1 MSFPERLQQ
10 VMDEKGYT
18 KYKVAKA
25 LRMSAT
31 TISNYLKSK
40 TRPDITKL
48 EVMSSLLGVNRQWLL
63 TGEGE
68 KYRKEYVVAEETSGS
83 LFVRENDELTVRYL
97 AGTVDK
103 QASSLQA
110 RDEEIRKLMA
120 MHEALLEKLT
130 VLVEKLFEKL

>member
-10 VMDEKGYT
+10 VMDEKGFT

-40 TRPDITKL
+40 TKPDITKL
-48 EVMSSLLGVNRQWLL
+48 EVMTSLLGVNRQWLL

-68 KYRKEYVVAEETSGS
+68 KYRKEHVVTEEISGNLS
-83 LFVRENDELTVRYL
+83 VRENDELTVRYL

>member
-10 VMDEKGYT
+10 VMDEKGFT

-40 TRPDITKL
+40 TKPDITKL

-68 KYRKEYVVAEETSGS
+68 KYRKEHVVAEEISGNLS
-83 LFVRENDELTVRYL
+83 VRENDELTVRYL

>member
-10 VMDEKGYT
+10 VMDEKGFT
-18 KYKVAKA
+18 KYNVAKA

-40 TRPDITKL
+40 TKPDITKL

-68 KYRKEYVVAEETSGS
+68 KYRKEHVVTEEISGNLS
-83 LFVRENDELTVRYL
+83 ARENDELTVRYL